1 MTKELTLSNLY
12 HLPQDAKER
21 LEGKTFVGIDFGT
34 STTVVS
40 IATFDAQSK
49 SIRCE
54 SLQLEQML
62 EDGTLTENELLPT
75 VMAKMPNR
83 LLVGEGAYQLKGNPD
98 YEFGHNIWH
107 SFKMELGKDMGP
119 RWTSI
124 TDLSLIKSP
133 FDATT
138 VFFKY
143 LKREIEK
150 AVVKRKLP
158 KDIKYAV
165 SIPAS
170 FESNQ
175 RLDLLRALENNGI
188 EIGSNMLIDEPNAAF
203 IGYINPDNTFKEPII
218 LHDGYNPKVLVFDF
232 GAGTCDI
239 SILELRADY
248 QGLHTKNISISQ
260 FTELGGNDIDR
271 FIVYNFIL
279 PELLKN
285 NGIADSD
292 FNTKQIDIIANQL
305 LGVAEHLKIQCS
317 KDFTFLL
324 SDEESLNIAIKNGQ
338 CVSYTHPMRI
348 YTELKDLEQN
358 NFKLT
363 YEQFMEAM
371 EAFLNKKLHLPKR
384 IKNQKRY
391 NSIYATI
398 DSAIRKAHVDKNQI
412 DYVMMIGGSSKNPY
426 VQKCIREYFPH
437 QTHILIPQDLQSL
450 VSQGAAIHSLL
461 VNGLQIVVV
470 RPITSEP
477 IVVVLR
483 GDQEQSIIPA
493 GTEIPIGEVKV
504 QGLGT
509 GDYDQS
515 VIEIPICVTNSR
527 KVVANV
533 KIEDPLGV
541 PFPRNTPIQLSLEI
555 DADKVLKVSAICL
568 GQECNIASEN
578 PFANT
583 YLTDDEK
590 KILKAERETYVSA
603 DRNNGVPTRQSLE
616 NLRQAYV
623 DADKE
628 FQAAETYEQQLKYY
642 PQDNMYN
649 YIGVLFHNSGN
660 YGRAIKYFKKA
671 LEIDNNNAWAHS
683 NLGNDLYIIGNN
695 EEAKEHLEKALELRP
710 EQTTAMSILGDIYRD
725 AGDKEKANEYYNRC
739 FNIYNRKWKDGGLGE
754 VDYGWFE
761 NVAHKLGK
769 HGVAR
774 EIAASKPQK
783 HHNQNYNSQNLITL
797 QGDKETTI

>member
-1 MTKELTLSNLY
+1 MAKELTLSNLY
-12 HLPQDAKER
+12 HLPKDAKEST
-21 LEGKTFVGIDFGT
+21 EGKTYVGIDFGT

-40 IATFDAQSK
+40 IASIDPQSK
-49 SIRCE
+49 SIHCE

-75 VMAKMPNR
+75 VMAKMPHR

-150 AVVKRKLP
+150 AVIKKGLS
-158 KDIKYAV
+158 KEIKYAV

-188 EIGSNMLIDEPNAAF
+188 DIGNNMLIDEPNAAF
-203 IGYINPDNTFKEPII
+203 IGYINPDSTFKEPII
-218 LHDGYNPKVLVFDF
+218 LRDGYNPKVLVFDF

-248 QGLHTKNISISQ
+248 HGLHTKNISISQ

-271 FIVYNFIL
+271 YIAYNLLL
-279 PELLKN
+279 PTLFSKN
-285 NGIADSD
+285 GVSDSD
-292 FNTKQIDIIANQL
+292 FNTKQIEIIANQL

-324 SDEESLNIAIKNGQ
+324 SDKESLSIAIKNGQ
-338 CVSYTHPMRI
+338 CVTYKHPMRI
-348 YTELKDLEQN
+348 YTELKNLEQDD
-358 NFKLT
+358 FKLT
-363 YEQFMEAM
+363 YEEFVEAM
-371 EAFLNKKLHLPKR
+371 EVFLNKKLHLPKR
-384 IKNQKRY
+384 IKNQRKY

-398 DSAIRKAHVDKNQI
+398 DSAIMKAHVDKSQI

-426 VQKCIREYFPH
+426 VQKCIREYFPQ
-437 QTHILIPQDLQSL
+437 QTSILIPQDLQSL

-461 VNGLQIVVV
+461 ANGLHIEIV

-477 IVVVLR
+477 IVVMLR
-483 GDQEQSIIPA
+483 GNHQQSIIPA
-493 GTEIPIGEVKV
+493 GTEIPIGEVNV
-504 QGLGT
+504 EGLST
-509 GDYDQS
+509 GENDQS
-515 VIEIPICVTNSR
+515 VIEIPICVTNSK
-527 KVVANV
+527 KVVANL
-533 KIEDPLGV
+533 KIEDPLGIS
-541 PFPRNTPIQLSLEI
+541 FPRNTPIQLSLEI
-555 DADKVLKVSAICL
+555 NADKVLKASAKCM
-568 GQECNIASEN
+568 GQECNISSEN

-590 KILKAERETYVSA
+590 NILKAERETYVSA
-603 DRNNGVPTRQSLE
+603 DNNNGVPTKQSLE
-616 NLRQAYV
+616 GLRQAYI

-628 FQAAETYEQQLKYY
+628 FQAAETYEQQLKFY

-660 YGRAIKYFKKA
+660 VGRAIKYFKKA
-671 LEIDNNNAWAHS
+671 IETDDNNAWAHS
-683 NLGNDLYIIGNN
+683 NLGNDLYLIGKN
-695 EEAKEHLEKALELRP
+695 EEAREHLEKALELRP
-710 EQTTAMSILGDIYRD
+710 EQTTALSLLGDIYRD
-725 AGDKEKANEYYNRC
+725 AGDKDKANEYYNRC
-739 FNIYNRKWKDGGLGE
+739 FNIFNRKWKEDSLNK

-761 NVAHKLGK
+761 D
-769 HGVAR
+769 VAR
-774 EIAASKPQK
+774 KMGKYDVAKQIAEARPQK
-783 HHNQNYNSQNLITL
+783 HHNQSYNSQNLVTM
-797 QGDKETTI
+797 QGEKEDII